1 MQSEEFTPG
10 WEPVHVGF
18 EDAAFSIGGVNPW
31 AHARSWRRVSQDS
44 IVVPHPSYR
53 HQRHRA
59 WVYEVDAHGKAIRF
73 AAAELSNGVWGFY
86 VPHHPNP

>member
-1 MQSEEFTPG
+1 MKSDEFTSG

-18 EDAAFSIGGVNPW
+18 EGEALCFDGVNPW
-31 AHARSWRRVSQDS
+31 LHTAVWRSVSEES

-59 WVYEVDAHGKAIRF
+59 RVYEIS
-73 AAAELSNGVWGFY
+73 L
-86 VPHHPNP
+86 P